1 MIILNTYFAQYLHI
15 TFKFKLVS
23 SGAGQSNLFSAEKHQ
38 QHETKPINT
47 CSIYLRTKGVESWEY
62 ELGVKSKTRKWEQK
76 REFEVNKTNYG
87 EGKTKMN
94 NKVPPEIFS
103 DFPIAQMIK
112 NLPAKAGDTGSNP
125 GSGRP
130 SEKEMATYCTILAW
144 RIPWTEEPRGLQ
156 SMGSKGVGQD
166 SFRVTKL

>member
-47 CSIYLRTKGVESWEY
+47 CSIYLRTKGIESWEY
-62 ELGVKSKTRKWEQK
+62 DLGVKSKTRKWEQK

-94 NKVPPEIFS
+94 NKVSPEIFS
-103 DFPIAQMIK
+103 DFPVAQMIK
-112 NLPAKAGDTGSNP
+112 NLSAMQETLIRSLGQKDPQKKG
-125 GSGRP
+125 
-130 SEKEMATYCTILAW
+130 MATHSSILAW
-144 RIPWTEEPRGLQ
+144 RIPWTEEPRRLL
-156 SMGSKGVGQD
+156 SVGSQKVGQD
-166 SFRVTKL
+166 WAN